1 MKKRKVIY
9 VIMLFLVATVL
20 VLVVDNIKICSINP
34 HKADYVYEVIK
45 NKYSIEN
52 VDICILDYDSVT
64 GAGWRVEKSTNP
76 DMENEYICLNTI
88 CNPRYLKINRE
99 FDLDRTA
106 KYVVVVDKK
115 ISQINIDDENTNVLV
130 SKEIVITNFYYR
142 NDGFDE
148 IRFGDLTVEGKINAV
163 IALFVPS
170 FRVHT

>member
-20 VLVVDNIKICSINP
+20 VLVVD
-34 HKADYVYEVIK
+34 
-45 NKYSIEN
+45 
-52 VDICILDYDSVT
+52 
-64 GAGWRVEKSTNP
+64 
-76 DMENEYICLNTI
+76 
-88 CNPRYLKINRE
+88 
-99 FDLDRTA
+99 
-106 KYVVVVDKK
+106 KK
-115 ISQINIDDENTNVLV
+115 ISQTNIDDENTNVLV

-142 NDGFDE
+142 NDGFDD

>member
-20 VLVVDNIKICSINP
+20 VL
-34 HKADYVYEVIK
+34 
-45 NKYSIEN
+45 
-52 VDICILDYDSVT
+52 
-64 GAGWRVEKSTNP
+64 
-76 DMENEYICLNTI
+76 
-88 CNPRYLKINRE
+88 
-99 FDLDRTA
+99 
-106 KYVVVVDKK
+106 VVDKK

-142 NDGFDE
+142 NDGFDD

-170 FRVHT
+170 FRVYT